1 MQRTVVVGH
10 ICHSYLLLLFVNRLG
25 GRNGLLG
32 ESLVLLKHLHRLVD
46 NRIVLVDVL
55 IPSLVVEHV
64 VDHAAVDV
72 AFQQFVRLADEQV
85 AALQTVLVGIGG
97 KLVNH
102 VLLVQIVGQLHHLLE
117 VVQLRTVVV
126 GIGEGELQDES
137 AHACLL
143 EVGCHSQ
150 SILGYEDVGS
160 DTASAIYGA
169 SQSRVIGRTR
179 MLDAVLR
186 EELAMLIAVEQ
197 VLLIV
202 LVVTQ
207 GVRFLYASTRWGVVA
222 CNGESYHAVVGEFY
236 LLLYQSLSEG
246 TSAYDGGTVIVLH
259 GSCKDFGSRC

>member
-1 MQRTVVVGH
+1 M
-10 ICHSYLLLLFVNRLG
+10 
-25 GRNGLLG
+25 
-32 ESLVLLKHLHRLVD
+32 KHLHRFVD

-55 IPSLVVEHV
+55 VPSLVVEHV

-97 KLVNH
+97 KLVYH

-160 DTASAIYGA
+160 DASSAIYGT
-169 SQSRVIGRTR
+169 SQSRVIGRPR

-222 CNGESYHAVVGEFY
+222 CNGESYHAVVREFY
-236 LLLYQSLSEG
+236 LLLYQSLSER